1 MIRLAVVGTGSI
13 GLEHIRAMEQTDVC
27 GLAAVCDCREEVAAS
42 IGGRFGVPW
51 TTDYR
56 KLPALVEAD
65 AVILNLPH
73 HLHEESTA
81 FFLEQGWHVLV
92 EKPMAVTVEACE
104 RMRQQAQRS
113 GRRLAVGH
121 VQRFFEAN
129 RRIREWIASGRF
141 GELCMIEERR
151 TIDYFDP
158 SRPHWFLNR
167 AEAGGGIVMN
177 YGAHI
182 LDKLFWLLSERPD
195 TIASA
200 GGNRKTADDIEGHA
214 QFLLKFPSGIGAAV
228 TFCGY
233 GPSGYETTYYFTKG
247 TVRVQNG
254 TRLSYTE
261 DGNWQT
267 VDCTPDRSIFV
278 RQLEEFCRYIQG
290 QPTDIADG
298 AYGRDVL
305 EAITAIYRS
314 ARIR

>member
-51 TTDYR
+51 TIDYR

-121 VQRFFEAN
+121 VQRFL
-129 RRIREWIASGRF
+129 RRIAGFENG
-141 GELCMIEERR
+141 
-151 TIDYFDP
+151 
-158 SRPHWFLNR
+158 SRPV
-167 AEAGGGIVMN
+167 G
-177 YGAHI
+177 
-182 LDKLFWLLSERPD
+182 
-195 TIASA
+195 
-200 GGNRKTADDIEGHA
+200 
-214 QFLLKFPSGIGAAV
+214 SGSSV
-228 TFCGY
+228 
-233 GPSGYETTYYFTKG
+233 
-247 TVRVQNG
+247 
-254 TRLSYTE
+254 
-261 DGNWQT
+261 
-267 VDCTPDRSIFV
+267 
-278 RQLEEFCRYIQG
+278 
-290 QPTDIADG
+290 
-298 AYGRDVL
+298 
-305 EAITAIYRS
+305 
-314 ARIR
+314 